1 MWISRGGDQAGAP
14 GTRSGPVADLPR
26 MLDVMAGRIALL
38 TPFAAPAIGGNA
50 VTVDRIARGLGRRGL
65 SVRVWDVG
73 TTPEAVLEND
83 LARFRPDLVH
93 GFHAYRVGPLA
104 LRLSRRLGV
113 PLVITLTGTDANHD
127 LFDASRAPSV
137 QPVVEEAAALVVFHE
152 SVRDRVAGVVPDVA
166 PRVHVIAQAPDL
178 EGDEPFDLEKHW
190 ALPPDRVLFLFP
202 AGIRPVKG
210 PRVPLVPFDDL
221 VTRIPS
227 LRLLYAGPIVDPA
240 EGHALLAALASRPW
254 ARHIGAV
261 PHARMRSLLAQSDV
275 VLNCSRSEG
284 GMSNAVLEALAVGRA
299 VLVSDIE
306 GNRSLVD
313 DGVTGLTFCDA
324 HELGAAAERLA
335 RDGALRTRLG
345 AAGAARVAAL
355 TSPAR
360 EIDGHLA
367 VYRALLGES
376 VASESTVAR

>member
-1 MWISRGGDQAGAP
+1 
-14 GTRSGPVADLPR
+14 

-50 VTVDRIARGLGRRGL
+50 VTVDRIARGLSRRGL
-65 SVRVWDVG
+65 SVRVWDIR
-73 TTPEAVLEND
+73 TTPEAALEAE

-93 GFHAYRVGPLA
+93 GFHAYRVGPVA

-127 LFDASRAPSV
+127 LLDANRAPSV
-137 QPVVEEAAALVVFHE
+137 RPVVEEAAALVVFHE
-152 SVRDRVAGVVPDVA
+152 SIRDRLTAVSPGAGA
-166 PRVHVIAQAPDL
+166 RVHVIAQAADL
-178 EGDEPFDLEKHW
+178 EGNERFDLDRHW

-210 PRVPLVPFDDL
+210 PRLPLIPFDGL
-221 VTRIPS
+221 VTRIPRV
-227 LRLLYAGPIVDPA
+227 RLLYAGPIVDAA
-240 EGHALLAALASRPW
+240 EGEALRAALASRPW

-261 PHARMRSLLAQSDV
+261 PHAQMRSLLTQSDV

-284 GMSNAVLEALAVGRA
+284 GMSNAVLEALALGRA

-313 DGVTGLTFCDA
+313 DGVTGLTFRDA

-335 RDGALRTRLG
+335 GDGALRARLG
-345 AAGAARVAAL
+345 AAGAARVATL
-355 TSPAR
+355 TSPER

-367 VYRALLGES
+367 AYRALLGES
-376 VASESTVAR
+376 VASESRVAR